1 VDDPQVIDAFLD
13 EGSAA
18 VDDLAAAL
26 ADCRFESRAFG
37 EIDPAGCASLLP
49 TLVLV
54 DATGAAGVS
63 DLDLDLDLDPDHVA
77 GAPIVAL
84 TTDGEVRA
92 GVDATVDVTAPAKAW
107 VRMVQDLLR

>member
-1 VDDPQVIDAFLD
+1 MDDPQVIDAFLD

-63 DLDLDLDLDPDHVA
+63 DLDLDPDHVA

>member
-1 VDDPQVIDAFLD
+1 MDDPQVIDAFLD

-18 VDDLAAAL
+18 VDDVAAAL

-54 DATGAAGVS
+54 DATGAAGVAF
-63 DLDLDLDLDPDHVA
+63 LGDLDLDPDHVA

-92 GVDATVDVTAPAKAW
+92 GVDATVDVTAPAEAW

>member
-1 VDDPQVIDAFLD
+1 MDDPQVIDAFLD

-18 VDDLAAAL
+18 VDDVAAAL
-26 ADCRFESRAFG
+26 ADFRFESRAFG

-54 DATGAAGVS
+54 DATGAAG
-63 DLDLDLDLDPDHVA
+63 LAFLGDLDPDHVA

-92 GVDATVDVTAPAKAW
+92 GVDATVDVTAPAEAW